1 MCRAAY
7 SCVAGL
13 FSRLVLR
20 TCDFTP
26 QGYANFV
33 KQLARREITM
43 ANGKKAGLA
52 LAQLANKING
62 SVPWQVNK
70 WSHHD
75 VQRFKKTDP
84 GFVLPPPDAD
94 DEAEHVE
101 PDA

>member
-1 MCRAAY
+1 
-7 SCVAGL
+7 
-13 FSRLVLR
+13 LVLR

-84 GFVLPPPDAD
+84 GFVLPSPDAD
-94 DEAEHVE
+94 EDEAEHVE
-101 PDA
+101 PQPDA